1 MNHLF
6 KISIG
11 FILLFNCISADAQW
25 IRQYPLAKLEHVVD
39 IVTHEDGHGFAVGGD
54 DLILRL
60 NGGSNQWDLLTSWD
74 GGWSLESVDYLEGTF
89 GQTVAAGGQGL
100 ILSQNGGDS
109 WTEIADAPGGIFTTK
124 VISATDIVVVGDE
137 GVFRWHNNTW
147 DDLNLPVTS
156 GVAGGFILDDQHIWC
171 FTNGTSPV
179 VYSTSNGGT
188 SWNMNTQ
195 IDRPD
200 VIKFYDIQY
209 GIAFDSRTVYQSLNG
224 GQTWEEVSNN
234 AIHNSINDFTFGDSP
249 NVLMAATFN
258 GVPTISIDSGLTW
271 TQKDLGLINERNYSI
286 EATSDSEFWVGND
299 LSSVTL
305 TTDAGD
311 TWIETSGPDRQIMND
326 IFFLDR
332 NFGFA
337 VGTDG
342 TLLRTTS
349 GGSQWE
355 DISFGETRPFL
366 SVHGLAANDLWMG
379 ANQRIY
385 HSSDM
390 GDTWQEK
397 AALLGF
403 NTIDV
408 LAVNANIVL
417 ACSPSG
423 IILRSIDA
431 GTSWD
436 TVYQTSG
443 QIRSLS
449 KIDNQRYMATG
460 FNGVILR
467 SANQGATWTPL
478 AAPEAGLQYEQTQFI
493 GNEGWMVTSSF
504 KKTMWHTTNAG
515 DTWNPITLPIERF
528 WDGLYFISPDT
539 GIVVGRSNAEGR
551 VYITFNGGANWQAGY
566 ITDFPLFGVTG
577 IPNPNGTAWIFG
589 FGSDIEVLPYC
600 SMLPVISNLSGENT
614 PCENDTVTYSI
625 TSQDVEQ
632 FQWLFPTGWQI
643 QGNPNNDTVR
653 VKVGRNSG
661 TISVTGLN
669 DCGFSSPVSMSA
681 GPILLPVITNLT
693 GDNSPCESEL
703 KTYFATSSDIQ
714 DFVWTF
720 PGPDWL
726 VNGQSNADEVS
737 VFVGET
743 PGNIIVHGSNSCG
756 DAQFQIL
763 VIPDLRPRMYAV
775 SGAQNPCEG
784 DTVEYAANGEFYE
797 EVTWTYP
804 ADWVVIGSQNESIIE
819 LIAGAT
825 DGVVS
830 AAGVNPCGTSAIQE
844 FQVSPI
850 DVPEIEII
858 AVENFLSLTGTGLT
872 YQWYHDGIEIPGAT
886 GPEYT
891 ATVTGVY
898 TAGILFVNGC
908 FTITSPVN
916 IIIASVGHRLK
927 ALPIT
932 VYPTPVS
939 EHLYI
944 KGIENSFTYTITD
957 MSGALV
963 ASSTASDK
971 SINVSA
977 LSEGVYILRIEQDA
991 EVYMARFVVE
1001 RN

>member
-1 MNHLF
+1 MNPLF
-6 KISIG
+6 RIYSG
-11 FILLFNCISADAQW
+11 LILLFACISADAQW

-39 IVTHEDGHGFAVGGD
+39 IAVHEDGHGFAVGGD

-60 NGGSNQWDLLTSWD
+60 NGGSNHWDLLTSWD
-74 GGWSLESVDYLEGTF
+74 AGWSLESVDYLEGTF

-100 ILSQNGGDS
+100 ILSHNGGDS
-109 WTEIADAPGGIFTTK
+109 WTEIANAPGGIFTTK
-124 VISATDIVVVGDE
+124 VISTQDIIVVGDE
-137 GVFRWHNNTW
+137 GVFRWNNNSW

-156 GVAGGFILDDQHIWC
+156 GVDGGFILDDQHIWC

-179 VYSTSNGGT
+179 VYYTSNGGT
-188 SWNMNTQ
+188 NWNVNSQ

-200 VIKFYDIQY
+200 AVKFFNSQY

-234 AIHNSINDFTFGDSP
+234 AIHNSINDFAFGASP
-249 NVLMAATFN
+249 NVLMAATLN
-258 GVPTISIDSGLTW
+258 GVPTISVDSGLTW
-271 TQKDLGLINERNYSI
+271 TQKDLDLINDRNYSI
-286 EATSDSEFWVGND
+286 AATSDTEFWVGND
-299 LSSVTL
+299 LSSITL

-311 TWIETSGPDRQIMND
+311 NWIETSGPDREIMND
-326 IFFLDR
+326 IYFLDR

-342 TLLRTTS
+342 TLLRTTN

-355 DISFGETRPFL
+355 DISFGETRSFL
-366 SVHGLAANDLWMG
+366 SVFGLTPNDMWMG

-385 HSSDM
+385 HSTDM

-408 LAVNANIVL
+408 LAVDANIIL

-423 IILRSIDA
+423 MILRSIDA

-436 TVYQTSG
+436 TVYQTNS

-460 FNGVILR
+460 FNGLILR
-467 SANQGATWTPL
+467 SENQGATWTSL
-478 AAPEAGLQYEQTQFI
+478 TAPEAGLQYEQTQFI

-515 DTWNPITLPIERF
+515 DTWNPITLPIDRF
-528 WDGLYFISPDT
+528 WDGVYFISPDT
-539 GIVVGRSNAEGR
+539 GIVVGRSSSEGR
-551 VYITFNGGANWQAGY
+551 VYITFNGGTNWQAGY

-577 IPNPNGTAWIFG
+577 IPNPNGTAWIYG

-600 SMLPVISNLSGENT
+600 SELPVISNLSGPSA
-614 PCENDTVTYSI
+614 PCEDDIVTYSI

-632 FQWLFPTGWQI
+632 FNWLFPTGWQI

-681 GPILLPVITNLT
+681 GPILLPLVTNVA

-703 KTYFATSSDIQ
+703 KTYVATSSDVQ

-726 VNGQSNADEVS
+726 VNGQSNTDEIS

-743 PGNIIVHGSNSCG
+743 AGNIIVHGSNSCG
-756 DAQFQIL
+756 ETQSQL
-763 VIPDLRPRMYAV
+763 PVTPELIPISQSV
-775 SGAQNPCEG
+775 SGVQSPCQG
-784 DTVEYAANGEFYE
+784 DVVEYTFDCDFHHET
-797 EVTWTYP
+797 TWTYP
-804 ADWVVIGSQNESIIE
+804 DDWQVIVSPNLISISLLVTESP
-819 LIAGAT
+819 
-825 DGVVS
+825 GVVT
-830 AAGVNPCGTSAIQE
+830 ATGVNPCGTSVTQEIQVTPLVE
-844 FQVSPI
+844 
-850 DVPEIEII
+850 PEITII
-858 AVENFLSLTGTGLT
+858 VIGNLLTLSGTGAT
-872 YQWYHDGIEIPGAT
+872 YQWYNDEGLIEGAT
-886 GPEYT
+886 EAEYI
-891 ATVTGVY
+891 AVVSGVY
-898 TAGILFVNGC
+898 YAAISFDNGC
-908 FTITSPVN
+908 LRVTPPVDVVVTSVN
-916 IIIASVGHRLK
+916 RNIKV
-927 ALPIT
+927 LPIT
-932 VYPTPVS
+932 VYPTPVN
-939 EHLYI
+939 EQLYI
-944 KGIENSFTYTITD
+944 KGIEDSYAYTITD
-957 MSGALV
+957 MTGSLV
-963 ASSTASDK
+963 INNTAADK
-971 SINVSA
+971 SINVSS
-977 LSEGVYILRIEQDA
+977 LSEGIYILRIEQDDN
-991 EVYMARFVVE
+991 VYMARFVVE
-1001 RN
+1001 RK